1 MFYNTFYK
9 KLNNTYIININYKL
23 SKMTEVFTVVIIVIV
38 IALVII
44 IGRKYFNT
52 VNFSARVHPL

>member
-9 KLNNTYIININYKL
+9 KLNIILLININYKL

-52 VNFSARVHPL
+52 VNFSSKVHP

>member
-1 MFYNTFYK
+1 MVYNTFYK
-9 KLNNTYIININYKL
+9 KLNIILLININYKL
-23 SKMTEVFTVVIIVIV
+23 SKMTEAFTVVIIVIV

-52 VNFSARVHPL
+52 VNFNSNVHP

>member
-1 MFYNTFYK
+1 MA
-9 KLNNTYIININYKL
+9 
-23 SKMTEVFTVVIIVIV
+23 EAFTVVIIVIV

-52 VNFSARVHPL
+52 VNFSASVYPS

>member
-9 KLNNTYIININYKL
+9 KLNIILLININYKL
-23 SKMTEVFTVVIIVIV
+23 SKMTEAFTVVIIVIV

-52 VNFSARVHPL
+52 VNFSASVHPL